1 MIVGA
6 QKAATTSLKNY
17 LSEHPSVSGHLQTEF
32 SYFVSEEEYRLNYAE
47 IYTHCF
53 DNKRKTYDK
62 VIAKNAVMYT
72 HEQSINRL
80 LQHNKDCQLVYLVR
94 NPVERAYSSYTMEV
108 SSGWM
113 KRDFDEIVEIIRT
126 DNRQDIMYKLFI
138 QLGLYADYLEMM
150 CKYFPRESIHII
162 LFEKLKEQPTSV
174 CRNIFKLLNVDDT
187 FIPDIET
194 IHNSTQKTKSDFLTD
209 VLMRLRNNENIVKK
223 TVKAFLPRKTFTKL
237 GQSAISFNKSN
248 ARYDGPNEV
257 TRAKL
262 VDFFKPHNDRLQ
274 EMTGIKLDHW
284 NV

>member
-17 LSEHPSVSGHLQTEF
+17 LSEHPNVSGHLQTEF
-32 SYFVSEEEYRLNYAE
+32 SYFVSEEEYYLNYAE
-47 IYTHCF
+47 VYTQYFGSKGKNC
-53 DNKRKTYDK
+53 DR
-62 VIAKNAVMYT
+62 VIAKNAIMYT

-80 LQHNKDCQLVYLVR
+80 VQHNKDCQLVYLLR

-113 KRDFDEIVEIIRT
+113 KRDFNEIVEILRT
-126 DNRQDIMYKLFI
+126 DDRQDIMYKLFI
-138 QLGLYADYLEMM
+138 RLGLYANHLEMM
-150 CKYFPRESIHII
+150 YKYFPKESVHVI

-187 FIPDIET
+187 FIPNIKT
-194 IHNSTQKTKSDFLTD
+194 VHNSTQKTKSDFLTD
-209 VLMRLRNNENIVKK
+209 VLTKLRNNKNIIKK
-223 TVKAFLPRKTFTKL
+223 TAKAFLPRKTFTKL

-248 ARYDGPNEV
+248 ARYDGPDEV

-274 EMTGIKLDHW
+274 EMTGIKLDQW